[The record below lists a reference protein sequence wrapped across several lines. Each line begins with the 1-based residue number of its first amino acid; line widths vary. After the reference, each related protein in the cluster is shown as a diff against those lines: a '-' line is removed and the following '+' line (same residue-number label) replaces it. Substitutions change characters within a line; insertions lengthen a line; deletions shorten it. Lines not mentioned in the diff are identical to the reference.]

1 MNILVSGS
9 TGFIGKHLC
18 KALFLKGHK
27 ILVLSRNRAKAKQA
41 FPFPVKAY
49 EWDPLIGMP
58 PREAIEA
65 ADAIIHLLGENVGGH
80 RWNEEQKK
88 KIRDSRVISTKNMVT
103 SILRFNPNL
112 KYFLS
117 ASAVGYYGDRKE
129 ESLDESSSKGEG
141 FLSDVCKDWED
152 ASALL
157 PNNIQRTIFRI
168 SLVLGKNE
176 LLDKL
181 ARVFKL
187 GLGASLG
194 NGQQWMSWISIEDLV
209 RAFIFALENKN
220 ISGVVNLSAPPIR
233 NKDFTIAMA
242 KHFHRP
248 YLPFSPKKMVTLA
261 LGEFSSVLFAS
272 QKVISKKLNE
282 NNFNFQF
289 TDIKSVLV
297 NHYPSGSE
305 SYLYSDQFIEK
316 PITDVFNFFSD
327 EKNLEAITPP
337 WLNFKVLNKSTKT
350 MQEGTLINYELKIRG
365 VLVKW
370 QTKILEWKPT
380 SHFIDTQLK
389 GPYKIWHHTHEFI
402 EVQGGTFMT
411 DIVKYE
417 IPYGIF
423 GSLAKL
429 LFVKND
435 VEKIFNY
442 RFLKIKE
449 LFSTL
454 S

>member
-1 MNILVSGS
+1 
-9 TGFIGKHLC
+9 
-18 KALFLKGHK
+18 
-27 ILVLSRNRAKAKQA
+27 
-41 FPFPVKAY
+41 
-49 EWDPLIGMP
+49 
-58 PREAIEA
+58 
-65 ADAIIHLLGENVGGH
+65 
-80 RWNEEQKK
+80 
-88 KIRDSRVISTKNMVT
+88 
-103 SILRFNPNL
+103 
-112 KYFLS
+112 
-117 ASAVGYYGDRKE
+117 
-129 ESLDESSSKGEG
+129 
-141 FLSDVCKDWED
+141 
-152 ASALL
+152 
-157 PNNIQRTIFRI
+157 
-168 SLVLGKNE
+168 
-176 LLDKL
+176 
-181 ARVFKL
+181 
-187 GLGASLG
+187 
-194 NGQQWMSWISIEDLV
+194 
-209 RAFIFALENKN
+209 
-220 ISGVVNLSAPPIR
+220 
-233 NKDFTIAMA
+233 MA

-248 YLPFSPKKMVTLA
+248 YLPFSPKKMVAIA

-289 TDIKSVLV
+289 TDIKSVLE

-380 SHFIDTQLK
+380 SHFIDAQLK